1 MPILRM
7 QIKEYWW
14 RKRWSEKRR
23 RSWISITL
31 ANNKPHDFLD
41 EGRKLGK
48 KGNKV
53 TNHIMCKKL
62 IKNLSKNKR
71 NGKC

>member
-31 ANNKPHDFLD
+31 ANNKPRDFLD
-41 EGRKLGK
+41 GERKLGK
-48 KGNKV
+48 KNKV
-53 TNHIMCKKL
+53 TNHIM
-62 IKNLSKNKR
+62 
-71 NGKC
+71 

>member
-7 QIKEYWW
+7 QIKECWW

-31 ANNKPHDFLD
+31 ANNKPRDFFD
-41 EGRKLGK
+41 GGRKLGK

-53 TNHIMCKKL
+53 TNHV
-62 IKNLSKNKR
+62 
-71 NGKC
+71 

>member
-7 QIKEYWW
+7 QIKECWW

-31 ANNKPHDFLD
+31 ANNKPRDFLD
-41 EGRKLGK
+41 GGRKLGK
-48 KGNKV
+48 KETRSRITSCV
-53 TNHIMCKKL
+53 
-62 IKNLSKNKR
+62 KN
-71 NGKC
+71 